1 MPRQRMIKPE
11 MWASEQ
17 INQLDL
23 FQFKVFIGLISAADD
38 EGRLKANPALIASYA
53 FPISEDLELPVKI
66 REAIIQMENIRDE
79 TDGSPLIGL
88 YQIGKVPYIY
98 HPKWHIHQKIPKSTK
113 SKNSLPEPPKGRSY
127 SEMRKDVTA
136 FGYKLL
142 DRIEDGTATE
152 TATASAAGTAP
163 DTLGQRK
170 KERKKE

>member
-38 EGRLKANPALIASYA
+38 EGRLKANPALIASYV

-66 REAIIQMENIRDE
+66 REAIIQIENIRDGV
-79 TDGSPLIGL
+79 DDSPLIGL
-88 YQIGKVPYIY
+88 YQIGNVPYIY
-98 HPKWHIHQKIPKSTK
+98 HPKWHDHQKIPKSTK
-113 SKNSLPEPPKGRSY
+113 SKNSLPEPPKNVSY
-127 SEMRKDVTA
+127 SELRKSVTA

-142 DRIEDGTATE
+142 DKKEGTTATGDAPVD
-152 TATASAAGTAP
+152 TAVTAP
-163 DTLGQRK
+163 DTIGQRK